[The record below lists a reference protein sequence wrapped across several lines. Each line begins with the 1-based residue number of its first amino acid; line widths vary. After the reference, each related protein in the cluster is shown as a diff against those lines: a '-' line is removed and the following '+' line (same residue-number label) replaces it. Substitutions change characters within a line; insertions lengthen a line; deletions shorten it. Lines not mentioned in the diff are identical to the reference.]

1 MDRQGASRPVVV
13 GVDGSEEAAR
23 AVRWGA
29 AEAHRRR
36 LPLRLVEAFP
46 WGIDRVVDHKA
57 LGDRH
62 RDIALDH
69 ARKAL
74 TAATEAATELY
85 PHLDVGHQMVVGSPD
100 EVLAAEGRQAQL
112 LVLGDRGLG
121 RIEGVLAGTTA
132 VAMVT
137 HAPCPV
143 AVVRGRELDP
153 VDGSLPV
160 VVGVDSSPATDPALA
175 FAFEAAAGRRVPLV
189 AVHTWLDM
197 PMSDGPAAPQYMDEV
212 QKYAR
217 RGLAEKVGEW
227 MPKFP
232 DVPVEQIVA
241 WDHPARLLLE
251 IAERCQLAVVGS
263 RGHGEF
269 VGMILG
275 SVSNALIHKSSCPV
289 VVVRPDGAVPA

>member
-46 WGIDRVVDHKA
+46 WNIDRAVDQA
-57 LGDRH
+57 APGDRH
-62 RDIALDH
+62 RDIVLDH
-69 ARKAL
+69 ARRAL
-74 TAATEAATELY
+74 AAATDAATALY
-85 PHLDVGHQMVVGSPD
+85 PRLDVSHQIVVGSPD
-100 EVLAAEGRQAQL
+100 DVLAAEGRQAQL

-121 RIEGVLAGTTA
+121 RIEGVLAGSTA
-132 VAMVT
+132 VTMVT
-137 HAPCPV
+137 HTPCPV
-143 AVVRGRELDP
+143 AIVRGRELDSA
-153 VDGSLPV
+153 DGSVPV
-160 VVGVDSSPATDPALA
+160 VVGVDSSPATEAALA

-189 AVHTWLDM
+189 AVHTWSDM
-197 PMSDGPAAPQYMDEV
+197 LLNPGPAAQQYMDEA
-212 QKYAR
+212 QEYGR
-217 RGLAEKVGEW
+217 RQLAERMGEW
-227 MPKFP
+227 AAKFP

-251 IAERCQLAVVGS
+251 LTERSQLAVVGS

-269 VGMILG
+269 IGMILG
-275 SVSNALIHKSSCPV
+275 SVSNALIHKASCPV
-289 VVVRPDGAVPA
+289 VVVRPDGAARA